1 MKKIKFIIPVIAAI
15 CLFSSCYQ
23 DNKEDLYQHLQPQ
36 DCTIVDATYTA
47 QIVPIINNHCFR
59 CHNNT
64 RQDGNVNLE
73 GYAKVKPYIDDGSF
87 LGSIEHTGGFAIMPP
102 DGGKI
107 PFCEI
112 EEVRF
117 WINNGALNN

>member
-1 MKKIKFIIPVIAAI
+1 MKKILFFIGVVLLLI
-15 CLFSSCYQ
+15 SCYK

-36 DCTIVDATYTA
+36 DCGVIDAVYST
-47 QIVPIINNHCFR
+47 QIVNIINTHCFR

-73 GYAKVKPYIDDGSF
+73 GYSRVKPYIDEGSF
-87 LGSIEHTGGFAIMPP
+87 LGSIEHTGGFAVMPP
-102 DGGKI
+102 NGAKI

-112 EEVRF
+112 EEVKF